1 MFFRCL
7 RFVNVTVDDT
17 NPDPFTG
24 AVFDYSPS
32 GWSFGPS
39 CDVCKA
45 KPDQTKTYDGT
56 WHDATY
62 DPTFDP
68 SEPGKSVVQTAS
80 LQYNG
85 SAFYVYGILSES
97 TSDPGSIANIV
108 FLIDGQPIGKFVY
121 TPPGITGGYIF
132 NVLLYGN
139 DTIPQGQHTFT
150 IQNGEPGGSP
160 SESLILL
167 DYIIYTRLEDDPV
180 VTSSGSVTSQ
190 LESFPQSPQPVSALP
205 SSALPSSTLPPSIS
219 HGISH
224 ETRDIVVSCIASAV
238 GTALLVLLLFYCLRR
253 RSRSKKAPSSTAVA
267 YPRLITKAGTE
278 GGIGV
283 HRAVEW
289 KSTPTVSL
297 RPLEP
302 NRRRSAD
309 GTSRDSSFD
318 TSRKTYGAAT
328 DGSPKA
334 SYYTSS
340 KVTDASTNQVM
351 GADESEIEGDSEDY
365 AQVHHYHYG

>member
-1 MFFRCL
+1 M
-7 RFVNVTVDDT
+7 
-17 NPDPFTG
+17 
-24 AVFDYSPS
+24 
-32 GWSFGPS
+32 
-39 CDVCKA
+39 
-45 KPDQTKTYDGT
+45 
-56 WHDATY
+56 
-62 DPTFDP
+62 
-68 SEPGKSVVQTAS
+68 
-80 LQYNG
+80 
-85 SAFYVYGILSES
+85 
-97 TSDPGSIANIV
+97 
-108 FLIDGQPIGKFVY
+108 
-121 TPPGITGGYIF
+121 
-132 NVLLYGN
+132 
-139 DTIPQGQHTFT
+139 
-150 IQNGEPGGSP
+150 
-160 SESLILL
+160 
-167 DYIIYTRLEDDPV
+167 
-180 VTSSGSVTSQ
+180 
-190 LESFPQSPQPVSALP
+190 
-205 SSALPSSTLPPSIS
+205 
-219 HGISH
+219 
-224 ETRDIVVSCIASAV
+224 VSCIASAV

-309 GTSRDSSFD
+309 GTSRDSSFE